1 MEQVKRENE
10 ERLEALRLADNI
22 LSDKYP
28 SVKSDSSKK
37 HNFNAINAKNL
48 ASTQKINKPQRF
60 YMVEEQQNMEEM
72 KESPNKFT
80 SNPAKW
86 GLNKQEEV
94 EKPKYESYKPKKIDS
109 LVERLHNE
117 KSE

>member
-1 MEQVKRENE
+1 
-10 ERLEALRLADNI
+10 
-22 LSDKYP
+22 
-28 SVKSDSSKK
+28 
-37 HNFNAINAKNL
+37 
-48 ASTQKINKPQRF
+48 
-60 YMVEEQQNMEEM
+60 MEEM
-72 KESPNKFT
+72 KEPPNKFT
-80 SNPAKW
+80 SNPARW